1 MKSDHI
7 INVKHHE
14 IFEKACL
21 ISMSVDVQPT
31 KPRLCGR
38 QQHRSNADT
47 EDGSV
52 EGYYRVNLTVPFLDY
67 LLAEF
72 RSRYIKQIN
81 LLLI

>member
-1 MKSDHI
+1 MKYLR
-7 INVKHHE
+7 KH
-14 IFEKACL
+14 AR
-21 ISMSVDVQPT
+21 
-31 KPRLCGR
+31 PRLCGR

-72 RSRYIKQIN
+72 RSRCIKQIN
-81 LLLI
+81 LLLSFIFKKH

>member
-1 MKSDHI
+1 MRSDRI

-14 IFEKACL
+14 ILEKACS

-31 KPRLCGR
+31 KSRLCGR
-38 QQHRSNADT
+38 QQHRSNAYT

-52 EGYYRVNLTVPFLDY
+52 EGYYCVNLTVPFLDY